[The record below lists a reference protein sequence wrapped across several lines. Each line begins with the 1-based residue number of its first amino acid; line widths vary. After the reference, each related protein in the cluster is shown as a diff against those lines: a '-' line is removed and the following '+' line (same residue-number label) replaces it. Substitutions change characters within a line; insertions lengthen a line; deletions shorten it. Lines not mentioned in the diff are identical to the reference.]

1 MIFYQKEKVM
11 QKMHLFFVA
20 ISCIANADQKRDYAH
35 TTRERVQETYR
46 LNHTHQTVDFVR
58 SKHKQYLPLRQIKM
72 TMWEALEYLDAFVD
86 DSDPDLGL
94 SQIHHAI
101 QTAEAIKRD
110 GHPEWLI
117 LVGLIH
123 DAGKILYRFGEP
135 QWAVVCDTFP
145 VGCAFSDTIVYHEL
159 FKDNPDRVNAHYN
172 SRHGI
177 YKNCCGLEQVLM
189 SWGHDEYL
197 YHVVKNYLPEQAQYI
212 IRYHSFYPQHQH
224 SAYDHLLSVYD
235 QQMFDWVKL
244 FNKYDLYSKE
254 EVAVDLEK
262 LKPYYK
268 ALVEKYFP
276 EPLQW

>member
-1 MIFYQKEKVM
+1 MKKSLL
-11 QKMHLFFVA
+11 LFIL
-20 ISCIANADQKRDYAH
+20 ISTLRADQKRDYAH
-35 TTRERVQETYR
+35 TTKERVQETYH
-46 LNHTHQTVDFVR
+46 LNHTHQTIDFVR
-58 SKHKQYLPLRQIKM
+58 RKHAQYLPLRQIKM

-101 QTAEAIKRD
+101 QTAEAIKKD

-135 QWAVVCDTFP
+135 QWAVVGDTFP

-159 FKDNPDRVNAHYN
+159 FKDNPDHTNGCYSTCR
-172 SRHGI
+172 GI
-177 YKNCCGLEQVLM
+177 YKLHCGLENILM

-197 YHVVKNYLPEQAQYI
+197 YRVVKEYIPEQARYI

-224 SAYDHLLSVYD
+224 NAYDHLLNAYD
-235 QQMFDWVKL
+235 QQMFTWVKL
-244 FNKYDLYSKE
+244 FNTYDLYSKE
-254 EVAVDLEK
+254 EVAVDLET